1 MQAVI
6 LTSCTPTSSFLLYL
20 ISLLNLK
27 MVEVDPAILIAGST
41 AIAALVG
48 VVVCMGAGG
57 NKEKTK
63 EVSAPKKETKT
74 AAPKA
79 KKTKEKK
86 VEKKEEKKVEKKEPA
101 PVPKKKAAKVV
112 ERSPSPPKPTPVVV
126 EEEPKKEKKAKETP
140 EQRAARLERQKIAK
154 QKKAE
159 EAAAALAA
167 KNQPAVTTKPVID
180 NQYAIPSQQPQISDG
195 WAVVENRAKKKPKPV
210 EVKVSP
216 DTNDDEASSQP
227 VSSLVTEIVMV
238 DSKKIGGII
247 GPKGA
252 TLHAIQDMTEVTI
265 NTPKDRDGAPQAA
278 VTVIGSSEGVFAAI
292 KIIKE
297 LNSKGYSKALEG
309 ENFNESAISVKYS
322 YLSDLIGKNGS
333 CIRAMQDKTGVK
345 ISIPPN
351 SDAKTKVRIGL
362 AGSPEGI
369 IEAKTIM
376 GDIMTFYHSEVT
388 HPGVIHESMS
398 VPERMF
404 NMIIGSRGAEIKHIQ
419 NNFKVNVHI
428 PNADSTIKDVLVVGQ
443 PNAVSGAV
451 KYIEKIVSNLNEEE
465 AKAMSVAET
474 WNEQQSTTT
483 PEEGD
488 EPWMSQ
494 YSYNKEQKHSLV
506 SKEGA
511 DVLQKAQASAWKE
524 STSAEGW

>member
-1 MQAVI
+1 
-6 LTSCTPTSSFLLYL
+6 
-20 ISLLNLK
+20 

-48 VVVCMGAGG
+48 VVVCMGANGG
-57 NKEKTK
+57 NKEREK
-63 EVSAPKKETKT
+63 EVSAPKKEVKA

-79 KKTKEKK
+79 KKNKEKK

-101 PVPKKKAAKVV
+101 PAPKKKATKVV
-112 ERSPSPPKPTPVVV
+112 ERAPSPPKPTPVVA
-126 EEEPKKEKKAKETP
+126 EEEPKSKKAKETP

-159 EAAAALAA
+159 EAAAAALAL
-167 KNQPAVTTKPVID
+167 KEPAPVAPKSVVD
-180 NQYAIPSQQPQISDG
+180 NQYAMPSQQSQISDG
-195 WAVVENRAKKKPKPV
+195 WAVVETRTKKKSKPV
-210 EVKVSP
+210 EAKVV
-216 DTNDDEASSQP
+216 TNDDEEPTQP
-227 VSSLVTEIVMV
+227 VSSVVTEIVMV

-247 GPKGA
+247 GPKGT

-265 NTPKDRDGAPQAA
+265 NTPKDRAGAPQAA
-278 VTVIGSSEGVFAAI
+278 VTVIGSSEGVSAAI
-292 KIIKE
+292 KIIKD

-309 ENFNESAISVKYS
+309 ENFNESAISVKHS
-322 YLSDLIGKNGS
+322 YLSELIGKNGS

-345 ISIPPN
+345 ISIPPS

-362 AGSPEGI
+362 AGTPEGI
-369 IEAKTIM
+369 IEVKAIM
-376 GDIMTFYHSEVT
+376 GDIMTYYHSEVT
-388 HPGVIHESMS
+388 HPGVIHQALS

-428 PNADSTIKDVLVVGQ
+428 PNAESTIKDVLVVGQ
-443 PNAVSGAV
+443 PNGVAGAV

-474 WNEQQSTTT
+474 WNEQAT
-483 PEEGD
+483 EEDATDD

-494 YSYNKEQKHSLV
+494 YSYNKDQKHSLI

-524 STSAEGW
+524 STSADGW

>member
-1 MQAVI
+1 
-6 LTSCTPTSSFLLYL
+6 
-20 ISLLNLK
+20 

-41 AIAALVG
+41 AIAALMG

-57 NKEKTK
+57 NKEKSTV
-63 EVSAPKKETKT
+63 VSAPKKEAKA
-74 AAPKA
+74 AAPKT
-79 KKTKEKK
+79 KKTKDKK
-86 VEKKEEKKVEKKEPA
+86 AEKKEEKKVEKKEPV

-112 ERSPSPPKPTPVVV
+112 ERAPSPPKPTPVVV

-167 KNQPAVTTKPVID
+167 KNPAPVATKTVVD

-195 WAVVENRAKKKPKPV
+195 WAVVENRTKKKPKPV
-210 EVKVSP
+210 EIKVAA
-216 DTNDDEASSQP
+216 TNDDEASAQP

-247 GPKGA
+247 GPKGV

-322 YLSDLIGKNGS
+322 ILSELIGKQGS

-351 SDAKTKVRIGL
+351 NDAKTKVRIGL

-376 GDIMTFYHSEVT
+376 GEIMTYYHSEVT
-388 HPGVIHESMS
+388 HPGVIHEAMS

-443 PNAVSGAV
+443 PSAVSGAV

-474 WNEQQSTTT
+474 WNEQQAT
-483 PEEGD
+483 PEGEGGD

-494 YSYNKEQKHSLV
+494 YSYNKDQKHSLI
-506 SKEGA
+506 SKDGA

-524 STSAEGW
+524 STSADGW